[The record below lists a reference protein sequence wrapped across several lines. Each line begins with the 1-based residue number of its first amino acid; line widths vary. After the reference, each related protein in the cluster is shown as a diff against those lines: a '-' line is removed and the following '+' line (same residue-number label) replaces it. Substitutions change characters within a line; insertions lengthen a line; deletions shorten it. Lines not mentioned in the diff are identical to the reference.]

1 MVPAMAPRRRTT
13 PAAADAGPTFGE
25 RIRAARRA
33 QGLTLEEAAARSGI
47 ALNHLQRIEQGSGNP
62 TARTLS
68 RVANGLRVELSA
80 LLATREAASAAETAL
95 NEPAS
100 VTPRPRPE
108 DLETTLSAF
117 PQRLRRLRQSRGW
130 SCQELATKA
139 GVTPQFL
146 RRVEAGQ
153 HVPTLRVVLQLSTA
167 LRVTLEG
174 LVYAETVEGVSDE
187 IPSRD
192 G

>member
-1 MVPAMAPRRRTT
+1 MAPRRRTT
-13 PAAADAGPTFGE
+13 PAADDTGPTFGE

-33 QGLTLEEAAARSGI
+33 QGLTLEEAAARAGI
-47 ALNHLQRIEQGSGNP
+47 ALNHLQRIEQGSANP

-80 LLATREAASAAETAL
+80 LLTTREAAPAVETAL
-95 NEPAS
+95 NESAS
-100 VTPRPRPE
+100 AAPRPRPE
-108 DLETTLSAF
+108 ALETTLNAF
-117 PQRLRRLRQSRGW
+117 PQRLRTLRRSRGW

-153 HVPTLRVVLQLSTA
+153 HVPTLRVVLQLATA
-167 LRVTLEG
+167 LGVSLEG
-174 LVYAETVEGVSDE
+174 LVYAETPVNLSNVV
-187 IPSRD
+187 PSPGD
-192 G
+192 A